1 MTPSEVLLDRLAQ
14 VHPDALLLEPREWY
28 DACVIGLAVR
38 HPDDYWKDYRGDDAP
53 LVAVYDYDLLVSA
66 FLTHGQGPE
75 SELGGEGCTSEE
87 AREFVDFN
95 MVGAWLGSG
104 TPIIVPAS
112 PGVEDAPDF
121 IECGIENG
129 AGDGA

>member
-28 DACVIGLAVR
+28 DACVVGLADH
-38 HPDDYWKDYRGDDAP
+38 HPDDDHWKDCRGDDAP
-53 LVAVYDYDLLVSA
+53 LVAVYDYDLVVRA
-66 FLTHGQGPE
+66 FLTHAQGPE

-87 AREFVDFN
+87 AQEFVDFN

-112 PGVEDAPDF
+112 PGVENAPDF
-121 IECGIENG
+121 IENG
-129 AGDGA
+129 AGDST

>member
-1 MTPSEVLLDRLAQ
+1 MSPLVVLERLAS

-28 DACVIGLAVR
+28 DACLVGLAVR

-53 LVAVYDYDLLVSA
+53 LVAVYDYDLLVRA
-66 FLTHGQGPE
+66 FMSYGAGPE
-75 SELGGEGCTSEE
+75 AGCTDEE

-104 TPIIVPAS
+104 TPIIVPAP
-112 PGVEDAPDF
+112 PGVENAPDLVRDDT
-121 IECGIENG
+121 GG
-129 AGDGA
+129 GT

>member
-1 MTPSEVLLDRLAQ
+1 MTPSEVLLDRLAS

-28 DACVIGLAVR
+28 DACLVGLAVR
-38 HPDDYWKDYRGDDAP
+38 HPDDYWNAYRGDDAP

-66 FLTHGQGPE
+66 FLTHANADP
-75 SELGGEGCTSEE
+75 ELGGVDCAYEE
-87 AREFVDFN
+87 AQEFVDFN

-104 TPIIVPAS
+104 TPIIVPTS
-112 PGVEDAPDF
+112 SGVEDAPDLV
-121 IECGIENG
+121 GNG

>member
-1 MTPSEVLLDRLAQ
+1 MTPSEVLLDRLTS

-28 DACVIGLAVR
+28 DACVVGLAVH

-66 FLTHGQGPE
+66 FLTHGAGPE
-75 SELGGEGCTSEE
+75 ADCAYEE
-87 AREFVDFN
+87 AQEFVDFN

-104 TPIIVPAS
+104 TPIIVPVS

-121 IECGIENG
+121 IENG
-129 AGDGA
+129 AGDGT

>member
-1 MTPSEVLLDRLAQ
+1 MTPSEVLLERLAS

-28 DACVIGLAVR
+28 DACVVGLAVR
-38 HPDDYWKDYRGDDAP
+38 HDGDYWNAYRGDDAP
-53 LVAVYDYDLLVSA
+53 LVAVYDYDLLVDA
-66 FLTHGQGPE
+66 FLTHGAGPE
-75 SELGGEGCTSEE
+75 AGCSYEE

-112 PGVEDAPDF
+112 PGVEDAPDLV
-121 IECGIENG
+121 GDDGG
-129 AGDGA
+129 ADAEGTGDGA